1 MTAETEPTHP
11 TQHLIPSTD
20 GFTIA
25 VHDWAGSGPTI
36 VFCHA
41 TGFHGRV
48 WDPIIAD
55 LRDVARCV
63 AIDLRGHGDSAV
75 AEGLVANGSD
85 AWNDVLAVIDAL
97 ELGSGLLSVGHSL
110 GGGTIVVTEMQRPG
124 TFADGWLVEPILIP
138 KDYKRDQGPS
148 LADLARR
155 RREVFAS
162 RDEVF
167 NRYMSRPPFSNC
179 DPTMVRAYVDYGF
192 RDLDDGTVILKCRG
206 ETEAWLF
213 EHTTW
218 VDHELL
224 ADVATP
230 FTLVGTGDG
239 GIPALIAKDAA
250 EALANGRFQFEA
262 DLTHFAP
269 LEDPAWAARHIRA
282 MI

>member
-1 MTAETEPTHP
+1 MPAAPKPTR
-11 TQHLIPSTD
+11 HLIPSTD
-20 GFTIA
+20 DFTIA
-25 VHDWAGSGPTI
+25 AYDWAGSGPTI
-36 VFCHA
+36 IFCHA
-41 TGFHGRV
+41 TGFHARV
-48 WDPIIAD
+48 WDPIIAE

-75 AEGLVANGSD
+75 PDGQEANGSD
-85 AWNDVLAVIDAL
+85 AWNDVLAVIDKL
-97 ELGSGLLSVGHSL
+97 ELGAALHAVGHSL

-138 KDYKRDQGPS
+138 KDFKRDQGPT
-148 LADLARR
+148 LADMARR

-167 NRYMSRPPFSNC
+167 DRYMSRPPFAGC
-179 DPTMVRAYVDYGF
+179 DPAMVRAYVDYGF
-192 RDLDDGTVILKCRG
+192 RDLDDGTVMLKCRG

-218 VDHELL
+218 VDHALL
-224 ADVATP
+224 ADVPTP

-239 GIPALIAKDAA
+239 GVPAWIAKEAA
-250 EALANGRFQFEA
+250 AALPNGTFQYEA

-269 LEDPAWAARHIRA
+269 FEDPAWAVRYIRA
-282 MI
+282 MVHGE